1 MLDENG
7 GVYAFGNGRLGCIGI
22 GDNESQMFPVRITEF
37 SKCRTI
43 RMYASSFGM

>member
-7 GVYAFGNGRLGCIGI
+7 GVYAFGNGRSGCIGI

-37 SKCRTI
+37 SKCLK
-43 RMYASSFGM
+43 ASVFLSL